1 MANQTTVK
9 LSLVDAVLYRG
20 TPGSTSLPAATLVT
34 TVENVS
40 LKVSK
45 DKAPAFNRL
54 SSIKQYLAVHKDVT
68 IEISFP
74 ADSADTH
81 LAAFRAAMINDQA
94 IPILLGNGSE
104 AASTRWSGLMGVA
117 SGDDD
122 EQLQGVPMQKFEL
135 FPWAVGASGTQPGFN
150 A

>member
-1 MANQTTVK
+1 MSSNTTVK
-9 LSLVDAVLYRG
+9 LSIVDAVLYRG
-20 TPGSTSLPAATLVT
+20 TPGGSLPAATLVS

-45 DKAPAFNRL
+45 EKAKAFNRL
-54 SSIKQYLAVHKDVT
+54 STIKQYLAVHKDVT
-68 IEISFP
+68 VEIAFP

-81 LAAFRAAMINDQA
+81 LAAFRYAMLHDQP
-94 IPILLGNGSE
+94 IPVLLGNGSE
-104 AASTRWSGLMGVA
+104 AASTRWSGLMGVE

-122 EQLQGVPMQKFEL
+122 EELEGVPMQKFSL